1 MRQGKPLHC
10 ALRRGRYQAIRVPVQ
25 AARYTG
31 GPDLRQPDDLIR
43 QRTCG
48 FLAVSCQK
56 DCFSAA
62 LFPEKILRL
71 PAGLSVETG
80 KGFIQK
86 KQLIVREQCPC
97 ESNPALHSAAQRADG
112 TAEKSLQPK
121 GGQRRFERPVLR
133 AGGGQPQIGA
143 DAEVFTEPVFLK
155 YGAFFSFRKAGE
167 KPRNR
172 ATAAPS

>member
-1 MRQGKPLHC
+1 MPEGRPANCRTPFSVYNKSSPIWWAARRNAAGKPLHC
-10 ALRRGRYQAIRVPVQ
+10 ALRRGRYRAIRVPVQ
-25 AARYTG
+25 ATRYTG

-86 KQLIVREQCPC
+86 K
-97 ESNPALHSAAQRADG
+97 
-112 TAEKSLQPK
+112 
-121 GGQRRFERPVLR
+121 
-133 AGGGQPQIGA
+133 
-143 DAEVFTEPVFLK
+143 
-155 YGAFFSFRKAGE
+155 
-167 KPRNR
+167 
-172 ATAAPS
+172 